1 MWEQIRK
8 NRRRSVVLLCI
19 MICLLMSIGY
29 ALGEYMAPGG
39 GMFGMGLG
47 LLIAGCQYLT
57 YLWAAES
64 IIMAGMGAQ
73 ELTRE
78 QSPRLFNIVDEMQL
92 ASGLAYSPKIYL
104 VDADQ
109 PNAFA
114 VGRKPETSALAVT
127 SGLLYR
133 LDRDELQG
141 VVGHE
146 IGHLANEDTRF
157 MALAAVLMG
166 SIVVMADMTQ
176 RLFYSGSRY
185 SGRSSSRG
193 KSGGAG
199 GAIVLIVLLVLVIL
213 GPVLAR
219 LLYFAVSRSREFLA
233 DACSAQYTRYPEGL
247 ASALLAIS
255 ASTHGLSIANKANA
269 PMFIINPLASDQM
282 TSSAFS
288 SHPATMQ
295 RVQVLRAMQG
305 AGYLNYDRAYRAVTG
320 KGVMGKETLAEAG
333 HIDSRSGSGEG
344 PIMSRPGAQKVSQV
358 LNGYVETT
366 CQCGAKLRVP
376 ATYELPTIRCIR
388 CGAIN
393 PVPRATVP
401 IAGGSLAAGI
411 SPDEDFS
418 EDDEGAR
425 AALPPIEYTRTSSGW
440 ESFRCDCGGTVQLS
454 PQFSGSSVRCPRCG
468 RKIVVHTPRH
478 EMADQTHL
486 V

>member
-1 MWEQIRK
+1 MA
-8 NRRRSVVLLCI
+8 
-19 MICLLMSIGY
+19 IGY
-29 ALGEYMAPGG
+29 ALGEYLAQGAG
-39 GMFGMGLG
+39 VLGMGVG
-47 LLIAGCQYLT
+47 LIVAGCQYLT

-73 ELTRE
+73 ELSRE
-78 QSPRLFNIVDEMQL
+78 QSPRLFNIVEEMQL
-92 ASGLAYSPKIYL
+92 ASGLGFTPKIFL
-104 VDADQ
+104 IDADQ

-114 VGRKPETSALAVT
+114 LGRKPETSALAVT

-133 LDRDELQG
+133 LNRDELQG
-141 VVGHE
+141 VIGHE
-146 IGHLANEDTRF
+146 VGHLANEDTRF

-193 KSGGAG
+193 KDNNGGN
-199 GAIVLIVLLVLVIL
+199 AIMLIVLLVLVIL
-213 GPVLAR
+213 GPILAR

-233 DACSAQYTRYPEGL
+233 DACSAEYTRYPEGL

-255 ASTHGLSIANKANA
+255 SSTGGLSIANKANA
-269 PMFIINPLASDQM
+269 PMFIINPLAPEAV

-288 SHPATMQ
+288 SHPSTME

-305 AGYLNYDRAYRAVTG
+305 SGYLDYDRAYRAVMG
-320 KGVMGKETLAEAG
+320 KGILGNETIQQSG
-333 HIDSRSGSGEG
+333 HSDSRAGSEEG
-344 PIMSRPGAQKVSQV
+344 PIMTRPGAAKVSQV

-376 ATYELPTIRCIR
+376 TSYELPTIRCIR
-388 CGAIN
+388 CGAVN

-401 IAGGSLAAGI
+401 ISQGSLASGAASG
-411 SPDEDFS
+411 
-418 EDDEGAR
+418 DDIDVGANSREG
-425 AALPPIEYTRTSSGW
+425 LPAIEYTRIGTGW

-454 PQFSGSSVRCPRCG
+454 PQFSGSSVHCPRCN
-468 RKIVVHTPRH
+468 RKIIVHSPGLQV
-478 EMADQTHL
+478 ADSSS
-486 V
+486 